1 MENDLKINKIYN
13 PNINSSQIDLINY
26 CLNEENEIVLI
37 HGPPG
42 TGKTYTL
49 EELVLQYVMKKKKIL
64 VTAVSNTAVNHL
76 SEKLQKLNQF
86 YKLNVRLLR
95 SGKSDKIMKSLEEI
109 NLDSLIDR
117 TPQGIAL
124 NYIEKNYNYFDV
136 EDKFHIKSRVE
147 ILKQKVNNFNKIMY
161 EKSDVVLITCATAG
175 NYALNKYL
183 QDKRKWFDLVIIDE
197 ASQALECACWVPMIL
212 GQKLVI
218 SGDHHQLPPAIKCN
232 HNRDELSY
240 TLFEKLITIYKYKI
254 SKMLMVQYRMS
265 QKIMEFCSLE
275 FYEGKLKANEKVAN
289 KTLKDI
295 FSEKKYSSLNFGPK
309 FDCLNLFKEG
319 LILVDTSKWKF
330 FEDNTL
336 LSKSNLGEAIIVQY
350 FTQYLQLNYICSEDI
365 GIITPYSSQVELIK
379 SIIKNPFIE
388 VSSVDNY
395 QGREKDVIIL
405 SFVRS
410 NTRSEIGFLSDKRR
424 INVSL
429 TRAKKMVII
438 VCDCKNLGTNI
449 FLEKMIRHYE
459 MNSLKINDQKY
470 FKEIITYFNDKLD
483 ISKYSIEYQNQ
494 KKVKKQI
501 KIIKKE
507 YKKNEEKK
515 IISQSTNYSLE
526 VNQSDINFS
535 IPKEVFRNTDKSIR
549 EKGRKDK

>member
-1 MENDLKINKIYN
+1 M
-13 PNINSSQIDLINY
+13 
-26 CLNEENEIVLI
+26 
-37 HGPPG
+37 
-42 TGKTYTL
+42 
-49 EELVLQYVMKKKKIL
+49 
-64 VTAVSNTAVNHL
+64 
-76 SEKLQKLNQF
+76 
-86 YKLNVRLLR
+86 
-95 SGKSDKIMKSLEEI
+95 
-109 NLDSLIDR
+109 
-117 TPQGIAL
+117 
-124 NYIEKNYNYFDV
+124 
-136 EDKFHIKSRVE
+136 
-147 ILKQKVNNFNKIMY
+147 
-161 EKSDVVLITCATAG
+161 
-175 NYALNKYL
+175 
-183 QDKRKWFDLVIIDE
+183 
-197 ASQALECACWVPMIL
+197 
-212 GQKLVI
+212 
-218 SGDHHQLPPAIKCN
+218 
-232 HNRDELSY
+232 
-240 TLFEKLITIYKYKI
+240 
-254 SKMLMVQYRMS
+254 
-265 QKIMEFCSLE
+265 
-275 FYEGKLKANEKVAN
+275 
-289 KTLKDI
+289 
-295 FSEKKYSSLNFGPK
+295 
-309 FDCLNLFKEG
+309 NLFKEG

-470 FKEIITYFNDKLD
+470 FKEIITYFNGKLD
-483 ISKYSIEYQNQ
+483 SSKYSIEYQNQ